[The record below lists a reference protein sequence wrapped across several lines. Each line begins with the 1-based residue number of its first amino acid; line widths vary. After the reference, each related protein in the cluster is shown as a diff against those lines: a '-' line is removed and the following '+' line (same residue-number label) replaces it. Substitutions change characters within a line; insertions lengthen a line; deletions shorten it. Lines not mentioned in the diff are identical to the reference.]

1 MRDDSWQVSS
11 SNPNEMAP
19 MLTPLDPLPE
29 PLRANE
35 EGTFTQDSVVRR
47 LPEIA
52 RRIAAENGLDPDQA
66 GAVETLAVEIGD
78 GYVTPLDEPEAEDAA
93 AWVAHVEPYAGM
105 TWIDAPWFFIETYFY
120 RRMLAAT
127 GYSQPGP
134 RQGVDPFLRQKQI
147 ALDGAVGLA
156 ARLGGALDDTRTL
169 IAAALWA
176 NRVDLSLWPADGGD
190 ADSRIEA
197 VLGSQGVSRLLVDD
211 TDAVLEVLNGP
222 EVNVHIVLDNA
233 GAELIADLALV
244 TNILRNGGRV
254 TIHAKPHPTFVSD
267 VTLPDLDAT
276 IQRLAAEPNPA
287 HQIARAISTAT
298 GDGALQVT
306 THPFWVSP
314 GAGWLCP
321 PDLVENLSEA
331 DLIIFK
337 GDANYRRLL
346 GDLHWDP
353 TTPID
358 RIIRPPQPLLALRT
372 AKAEVVA
379 GLTPEVVRRAAGT
392 DPAWISS
399 GEWGLVQY
407 VEPEA

>member
-1 MRDDSWQVSS
+1 
-11 SNPNEMAP
+11 
-19 MLTPLDPLPE
+19 MLTPIDPLPE

-35 EGTFTQDSVVRR
+35 EGTFTEDSVVRR

-52 RRIAAENGLDPDQA
+52 RRIAAENDLDPDQA
-66 GAVETLAVEIGD
+66 LAVETLAVEIGD
-78 GYVTPLDEPEAEDAA
+78 GYITQLDEPMAEDAA
-93 AWVAHVEPYAGM
+93 AWVAYVEPYAGM

-127 GYSQPGP
+127 GYSQPGR
-134 RQGVDPFLRQKQI
+134 RQEVDPFQRQKQI
-147 ALDGAVGLA
+147 ALDGAIGLA
-156 ARLGGALDDTRTL
+156 TRLGRALDDPQTL
-169 IAAALWA
+169 IAASLWA
-176 NRVDLSLWPADGGD
+176 NRVDLSLWPADGD
-190 ADSRIEA
+190 DSDSRIEA
-197 VLGSQGVSRLLVDD
+197 VLGSQRASHLLVDD
-211 TDAVLEVLNGP
+211 TDSVLDVLRTPQQNI
-222 EVNVHIVLDNA
+222 HIVLDNS
-233 GAELIADLALV
+233 GAELVADLALIAS
-244 TNILRNGGRV
+244 ILENQSRV

-267 VTLPDLDAT
+267 VTLPDLDET
-276 IQRLAAEPNPA
+276 IQRLAAEDPSA
-287 HQIARAISTAT
+287 QQIARILTT
-298 GDGALQVT
+298 TFGNGRLQAT

-321 PDLVENLSEA
+321 PDLVEHLTEA

-358 RIIRPPQPLLALRT
+358 RIVRPPKPLLALRT

-379 GLTPEVVRRAAGT
+379 GLTPEVVMRAAGT

-399 GEWGLVQY
+399 GEWGLIQY
-407 VEPEA
+407 VVPEA